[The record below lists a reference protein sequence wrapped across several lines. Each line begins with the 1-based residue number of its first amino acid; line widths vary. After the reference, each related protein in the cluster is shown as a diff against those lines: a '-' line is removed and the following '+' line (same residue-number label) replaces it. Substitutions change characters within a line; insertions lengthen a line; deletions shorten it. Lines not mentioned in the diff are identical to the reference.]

1 MRKNKI
7 KLMLLLTIVCFGI
20 IGCVRTYPNGD
31 TEEIGW
37 FDKTIDLIGGTP
49 EREVK
54 KLIPKEKL
62 TGDEKKDAAIKLKNQ
77 QIEEDNEK
85 IKEHNKGAQHDKENP
100 TSGILITLTT
110 LTTAFGYGWVN
121 AVLKKKNFERL
132 RGVAEEG
139 EIIAN
144 TRYQAIKEGTRGNVS
159 LLDEIKVYASEG
171 VKFANENMAL
181 LKKNKEAIKGFKA
194 IVKEGLKKPA

>member
-20 IGCVRTYPNGD
+20 ISCVRTYPNGD

-37 FDKTIDLIGGTP
+37 FDKAIDLISGTP

>member
-1 MRKNKI
+1 MKT
-7 KLMLLLTIVCFGI
+7 KLIIMAIICFMI
-20 IGCVRTYPNGD
+20 FACTRTYPNGD

-37 FDKTIDLIGGTP
+37 FDKTIDVISGTP
-49 EREVK
+49 ERKVK

-77 QIEEDNEK
+77 KIEEDNEK
-85 IKEHNKGAQHDKENP
+85 IKKHNKGAQHDRENP
-100 TSGILITLTT
+100 TGGILLVLTG
-110 LTTAFGYGWVN
+110 LSTALGYGWLDTL
-121 AVLKKKNFERL
+121 LKKKNFERL

-144 TRYQAIKEGTRGNVS
+144 SRYQAIKEGTRGNVS

-171 VKFANENMAL
+171 VKFANENMGL
-181 LKKNKEAIKGFKA
+181 LKKNKGAIKAFKA
-194 IVKEGLKKPA
+194 IVKEGLKKPT